1 MHLGI
6 CDQGI
11 MPVAG
16 NPGAGVRG
24 QSRRHPCRPSAT
36 FRAPAAGPLHRTAR
50 TRPRP
55 RSGPRCCPQL
65 SAGAPRPSAGTS
77 DNGRASAF
85 GGRLQAPAVLAE
97 LSHGL
102 GHNASSTKAQT
113 CRARPQTSGKKLGR
127 RSAGWRTYP
136 LWRNRSISIPGLS
149 HCRKRCAAPSKGATF
164 GPLAYEDCRSR
175 LLRGRTPHPGATC
188 QRAEWLM
195 LQLV

>member
-1 MHLGI
+1 MLVFEDNLDGTHADRQPHSGHLQP
-6 CDQGI
+6 DRSTALLALALDH
-11 MPVAG
+11 VAARDVVH
-16 NPGAGVRG
+16 NSRLAHHDRAVVR
-24 QSRRHPCRPSAT
+24 RTMAAHRH
-36 FRAPAAGPLHRTAR
+36 
-50 TRPRP
+50 
-55 RSGPRCCPQL
+55 
-65 SAGAPRPSAGTS
+65 
-77 DNGRASAF
+77 F
-85 GGRLQAPAVLAE
+85 GGRLQAQAVLAE

-127 RSAGWRTYP
+127 RGAGWRTYP